1 MISDSNKI
9 PYMIKY
15 EISPLIVPKI
25 VQFNEIS
32 NSSMFKIRNYSENKN
47 NQNEKEGKISVNS
60 NKNFKGISSENK
72 FNSFDPSFTTVS
84 SFNKSKNN
92 SLLNTQ
98 INFQSKIFG
107 NFNKSQNHFMKR
119 KKMRLK
125 RISQMKR
132 QFILINEVNI
142 HDFHL
147 INFPLIN
154 IDNEEIK
161 VSLLSKL
168 ILSQKYFIINKP
180 PLLDLCPYKDESL
193 KTLNIPLSILKNNN
207 LYYYEGVS
215 NAFKIIM
222 NYYLDIKN
230 CLILIEK
237 NFINKTKKIYNEK
250 NLLKLE
256 LLIRN
261 CNMFTSF
268 ILQKFK
274 NRMNISKIILNKNG
288 KEEKEEKKIVLA
300 KNEFQGK
307 KRLNSVKKIQK
318 LKKIKLNNNNC
329 FKCDFCNKIFK
340 NGQALGGHL
349 SQSHPRQ
356 SEKYK
361 MKIMIRNK
369 RKDRRDLIANCRKYL
384 IEKYGFDYD
393 SLLKDPKKKIIIKK
407 IIKEHKLE
415 YKKLLLKKKKEN

>member
-142 HDFHL
+142 HNFHL

-288 KEEKEEKKIVLA
+288 KEEKEEKK
-300 KNEFQGK
+300 NSFTK
-307 KRLNSVKKIQK
+307 K
-318 LKKIKLNNNNC
+318 
-329 FKCDFCNKIFK
+329 
-340 NGQALGGHL
+340 
-349 SQSHPRQ
+349 
-356 SEKYK
+356 
-361 MKIMIRNK
+361 
-369 RKDRRDLIANCRKYL
+369 
-384 IEKYGFDYD
+384 
-393 SLLKDPKKKIIIKK
+393 
-407 IIKEHKLE
+407 
-415 YKKLLLKKKKEN
+415 

>member
-1 MISDSNKI
+1 MICDSNKV
-9 PYMIKY
+9 PYMVKY

-47 NQNEKEGKISVNS
+47 NHNYKEGKVSA
-60 NKNFKGISSENK
+60 NFKGISSENK

-92 SLLNTQ
+92 SLLNSQ

-107 NFNKSQNHFMKR
+107 NFIKKQNHFMKR

-125 RISQMKR
+125 RISQMRR

-154 IDNEEIK
+154 IDNEELK

-168 ILSQKYFIINKP
+168 IISQKYFIINKP
-180 PLLDLCPYKDESL
+180 PLFDLCPYKDESL

-215 NAFKIIM
+215 NAFNIIM

-230 CLILIEK
+230 CLLLIEK
-237 NFINKTKKIYNEK
+237 NFINKKNKIYNEK
-250 NLLKLE
+250 NILKLE

-274 NRMNISKIILNKNG
+274 NRMNISKIIFNNNEK
-288 KEEKEEKKIVLA
+288 KEKEEKTIVLP
-300 KNEFQGK
+300 KKELQGK
-307 KRLNSVKKIQK
+307 KRLNSIKKIQK
-318 LKKIKLNNNNC
+318 LKTIKLNNNNL

-369 RKDRRDLIANCRKYL
+369 RKDRRDLIDNCRKFL

>member
-1 MISDSNKI
+1 MICDSNKV
-9 PYMIKY
+9 PYMVKY

-47 NQNEKEGKISVNS
+47 NQNYKEGKVSA
-60 NKNFKGISSENK
+60 NFKGISSENK

-92 SLLNTQ
+92 SLLNSQ

-107 NFNKSQNHFMKR
+107 NFIKKQNHFMKR

-125 RISQMKR
+125 RISQMRR

-154 IDNEEIK
+154 IDNEELK
-161 VSLLSKL
+161 VSLLSKF
-168 ILSQKYFIINKP
+168 ILSQNYFIIIKP
-180 PLLDLCPYKDESL
+180 PLFDLCPYKDESL

-215 NAFKIIM
+215 NAFQIIM

-230 CLILIEK
+230 ILILIEK
-237 NFINKTKKIYNEK
+237 NFINKKNKIYNEK
-250 NLLKLE
+250 NILKLE

-274 NRMNISKIILNKNG
+274 NRMNISKIIFNKNE
-288 KEEKEEKKIVLA
+288 KKQKEEKKSVLP
-300 KNEFQGK
+300 KKEFEGIK
-307 KRLNSVKKIQK
+307 KLNSIQKIQK
-318 LKKIKLNNNNC
+318 LKKIKLNSNNL
-329 FKCDFCNKIFK
+329 FKCEFCNKIFK

-369 RKDRRDLIANCRKYL
+369 RKDRRDLIDNCRKFL

>member
-1 MISDSNKI
+1 MISDSSNI
-9 PYMIKY
+9 PYMVKY

-32 NSSMFKIRNYSENKN
+32 NSSMFKVRNYSENKN
-47 NQNEKEGKISVNS
+47 NQNYKEGKIFVNS
-60 NKNFKGISSENK
+60 IKNSKGITTENK
-72 FNSFDPSFTTVS
+72 FNSFEPSFTTVS
-84 SFNKSKNN
+84 SFNKNKNN

-107 NFNKSQNHFMKR
+107 NFKQNPNHFIKR

-125 RISQMKR
+125 KISQMKR
-132 QFILINEVNI
+132 EFILINEVNI

-154 IDNEEIK
+154 IDNEELK
-161 VSLLSKL
+161 VSLLSKF
-168 ILSQKYFIINKP
+168 ILSQNYFIIIKP
-180 PLLDLCPYKDESL
+180 PVFDLCPYKDESL

-215 NAFKIIM
+215 NAFQIIM

-230 CLILIEK
+230 ILILIEK
-237 NFINKTKKIYNEK
+237 NFINKKNKIYNEK
-250 NLLKLE
+250 NILKLE

-274 NRMNISKIILNKNG
+274 NRMNISKIIFNKNE
-288 KEEKEEKKIVLA
+288 KKQKEEKKSVLP
-300 KNEFQGK
+300 KKEFEGIK
-307 KRLNSVKKIQK
+307 KLNSIQKIQK
-318 LKKIKLNNNNC
+318 LKKIKLNSNNL
-329 FKCDFCNKIFK
+329 FKCEFCNKIFK

-369 RKDRRDLIANCRKYL
+369 RKDRRDLIDNCRKFL

>member
-1 MISDSNKI
+1 
-9 PYMIKY
+9 
-15 EISPLIVPKI
+15 
-25 VQFNEIS
+25 
-32 NSSMFKIRNYSENKN
+32 
-47 NQNEKEGKISVNS
+47 
-60 NKNFKGISSENK
+60 
-72 FNSFDPSFTTVS
+72 
-84 SFNKSKNN
+84 
-92 SLLNTQ
+92 
-98 INFQSKIFG
+98 
-107 NFNKSQNHFMKR
+107 MKR

-125 RISQMKR
+125 RISQMRR

-154 IDNEEIK
+154 IDNEDLK
-161 VSLLSKL
+161 VSLLSEL
-168 ILSQKYFIINKP
+168 IISQKYFIINKP
-180 PLLDLCPYKDESL
+180 PLFDLCPYKDESL

-215 NAFKIIM
+215 NAFQIIM

-230 CLILIEK
+230 ILILIEK
-237 NFINKTKKIYNEK
+237 NFINKKNKIYNEK
-250 NLLKLE
+250 NILKLE

-274 NRMNISKIILNKNG
+274 NRMNISKIIFNNNEK
-288 KEEKEEKKIVLA
+288 KEKEEKTIVLP
-300 KNEFQGK
+300 KKELQGK
-307 KRLNSVKKIQK
+307 KRLNSIKKIQK
-318 LKKIKLNNNNC
+318 LKTIKINNNNI

-369 RKDRRDLIANCRKYL
+369 RKDRRDLIDNCRKFL

>member
-1 MISDSNKI
+1 MSFFPILLSLKSKFFI
-9 PYMIKY
+9 FVIKN
-15 EISPLIVPKI
+15 IWK
-25 VQFNEIS
+25 F
-32 NSSMFKIRNYSENKN
+32 NKN
-47 NQNEKEGKISVNS
+47 
-60 NKNFKGISSENK
+60 
-72 FNSFDPSFTTVS
+72 
-84 SFNKSKNN
+84 
-92 SLLNTQ
+92 
-98 INFQSKIFG
+98 
-107 NFNKSQNHFMKR
+107 QNHFRKR
-119 KKMRLK
+119 KRMRLK
-125 RISQMKR
+125 RISQMRR

-154 IDNEEIK
+154 IDNEDLK

-168 ILSQKYFIINKP
+168 IISQKYFIINKP
-180 PLLDLCPYKDESL
+180 PLFDLCPYKDESL

-215 NAFKIIM
+215 NAFNIIM

-230 CLILIEK
+230 CLLLIEK
-237 NFINKTKKIYNEK
+237 NFINKKNKIYNEK
-250 NLLKLE
+250 NILKLE

-274 NRMNISKIILNKNG
+274 NRMNISKIIFNKNE
-288 KEEKEEKKIVLA
+288 KKQKEEKKSVLP
-300 KNEFQGK
+300 KKEFEGIK
-307 KRLNSVKKIQK
+307 KLNSIQKIQK
-318 LKKIKLNNNNC
+318 LKKIKLNSNNL
-329 FKCDFCNKIFK
+329 FKCEFCNKIFK

-369 RKDRRDLIANCRKYL
+369 RKDRRDLIDNCRKFL

>member
-142 HDFHL
+142 HNFHL

-274 NRMNISKIILNKNG
+274 NRMNISKIIFNKNE
-288 KEEKEEKKIVLA
+288 KKQKEEKKSVLP
-300 KNEFQGK
+300 KKEFEGIK
-307 KRLNSVKKIQK
+307 KLNSIQKIQK
-318 LKKIKLNNNNC
+318 LKKIKLNSNNL
-329 FKCDFCNKIFK
+329 FKCEFCNKIFK

-369 RKDRRDLIANCRKYL
+369 RKDRRDLIDNCRKFL

>member
-1 MISDSNKI
+1 MISDSSNI
-9 PYMIKY
+9 PYMVKY

-32 NSSMFKIRNYSENKN
+32 NSSMFKVRNYSENKN
-47 NQNEKEGKISVNS
+47 NQNYKEGKIFVNS
-60 NKNFKGISSENK
+60 IKNSKGITTENK
-72 FNSFDPSFTTVS
+72 FNSFEPSFTTVS
-84 SFNKSKNN
+84 SFNKNKNN

-107 NFNKSQNHFMKR
+107 NFKQNPNHFIKR

-125 RISQMKR
+125 KISQMKR
-132 QFILINEVNI
+132 EFILINEVNI

-154 IDNEEIK
+154 IDNEELK
-161 VSLLSKL
+161 VSLLSKF
-168 ILSQKYFIINKP
+168 ILSQNYFIIIKP
-180 PLLDLCPYKDESL
+180 PLFDLCPYKDESL

-215 NAFKIIM
+215 NAFQIIM

-230 CLILIEK
+230 ILILIEK
-237 NFINKTKKIYNEK
+237 NFINKKNKIYNEK
-250 NLLKLE
+250 NILKLE

-274 NRMNISKIILNKNG
+274 NRMNISKIIFNKNE
-288 KEEKEEKKIVLA
+288 KKQKEEKKSVLP
-300 KNEFQGK
+300 KKEFEGIK
-307 KRLNSVKKIQK
+307 KLNSIQKIQK
-318 LKKIKLNNNNC
+318 LKKIKLNSNNL
-329 FKCDFCNKIFK
+329 FKCEFCNKIFK

-369 RKDRRDLIANCRKYL
+369 RKDRRDLIDNCRKFL

>member
-142 HDFHL
+142 HNFHL

-154 IDNEEIK
+154 IDNEEI
-161 VSLLSKL
+161 LFNL
-168 ILSQKYFIINKP
+168 IFFLFIK
-180 PLLDLCPYKDESL
+180 
-193 KTLNIPLSILKNNN
+193 
-207 LYYYEGVS
+207 
-215 NAFKIIM
+215 
-222 NYYLDIKN
+222 
-230 CLILIEK
+230 
-237 NFINKTKKIYNEK
+237 
-250 NLLKLE
+250 
-256 LLIRN
+256 
-261 CNMFTSF
+261 
-268 ILQKFK
+268 
-274 NRMNISKIILNKNG
+274 
-288 KEEKEEKKIVLA
+288 
-300 KNEFQGK
+300 
-307 KRLNSVKKIQK
+307 
-318 LKKIKLNNNNC
+318 
-329 FKCDFCNKIFK
+329 
-340 NGQALGGHL
+340 
-349 SQSHPRQ
+349 
-356 SEKYK
+356 
-361 MKIMIRNK
+361 
-369 RKDRRDLIANCRKYL
+369 
-384 IEKYGFDYD
+384 
-393 SLLKDPKKKIIIKK
+393 
-407 IIKEHKLE
+407 
-415 YKKLLLKKKKEN
+415 

>member
-1 MISDSNKI
+1 MISDSSNI
-9 PYMIKY
+9 PYMVKY

-32 NSSMFKIRNYSENKN
+32 NSSMFKVRNYSENKN
-47 NQNEKEGKISVNS
+47 NQNYKEGKIFVNS
-60 NKNFKGISSENK
+60 IKNSKGITTENK
-72 FNSFDPSFTTVS
+72 FNSFEPSFTTVS
-84 SFNKSKNN
+84 SFNKNKNN

-107 NFNKSQNHFMKR
+107 NFIKKQNHFMKR

-125 RISQMKR
+125 KISQMKR
-132 QFILINEVNI
+132 EFILINEVNI

-154 IDNEEIK
+154 IDNEELK
-161 VSLLSKL
+161 VSLLSKF
-168 ILSQKYFIINKP
+168 ILSQNYFIIIKP
-180 PLLDLCPYKDESL
+180 PLFDLCPYKDESL

-215 NAFKIIM
+215 NAFQIIM

-230 CLILIEK
+230 ILILIEK
-237 NFINKTKKIYNEK
+237 NFINKKNKIYNEK
-250 NLLKLE
+250 NILKLE

-274 NRMNISKIILNKNG
+274 NRMNISKIIFNKNE
-288 KEEKEEKKIVLA
+288 KKQKEEKKSVLP
-300 KNEFQGK
+300 KKEFEGIK
-307 KRLNSVKKIQK
+307 KLNSIQKIQK
-318 LKKIKLNNNNC
+318 LKKIKLNSNNL
-329 FKCDFCNKIFK
+329 FKCEFCNKIFK

-369 RKDRRDLIANCRKYL
+369 RKDRRDLIDNCRKFL

>member
-9 PYMIKY
+9 PYMVKY

-32 NSSMFKIRNYSENKN
+32 NSSMFKVRNYSENKN
-47 NQNEKEGKISVNS
+47 NQNYKEGKIFVNS
-60 NKNFKGISSENK
+60 IKNSKGITTENK
-72 FNSFDPSFTTVS
+72 FNSFEPSFTTVS
-84 SFNKSKNN
+84 SFNKNKNN

-107 NFNKSQNHFMKR
+107 NFKQNPNHFIKR

-125 RISQMKR
+125 KISQMKR
-132 QFILINEVNI
+132 EFILINEVNI

-154 IDNEEIK
+154 IDNEELK
-161 VSLLSKL
+161 VSLLSKF
-168 ILSQKYFIINKP
+168 ILSQNYFIIIKP
-180 PLLDLCPYKDESL
+180 PLFDLCPYKDESL

-274 NRMNISKIILNKNG
+274 NRMNISKIIFNKNE
-288 KEEKEEKKIVLA
+288 KKQKEEKKSVLP
-300 KNEFQGK
+300 KKEFEGIK
-307 KRLNSVKKIQK
+307 KLNSIQKIQK
-318 LKKIKLNNNNC
+318 LKKIKLNSNNL
-329 FKCDFCNKIFK
+329 FKCEFCNKIFK

-369 RKDRRDLIANCRKYL
+369 RKDRRDLIDNCRKFL

>member
-1 MISDSNKI
+1 MICDSNKV
-9 PYMIKY
+9 PYMVKY

-47 NQNEKEGKISVNS
+47 NQNYKEGKVSA
-60 NKNFKGISSENK
+60 NFKGISSENK

-125 RISQMKR
+125 RISQMRR

-154 IDNEEIK
+154 IDNEELK

-168 ILSQKYFIINKP
+168 IISQKYFIINKP
-180 PLLDLCPYKDESL
+180 PLFDLCPYKDESL

-250 NLLKLE
+250 NILKLE

-274 NRMNISKIILNKNG
+274 NRMNISKIIFNNNEK
-288 KEEKEEKKIVLA
+288 KEKEEKTIVLP
-300 KNEFQGK
+300 KKELQGK
-307 KRLNSVKKIQK
+307 KRLNSIKKIQK
-318 LKKIKLNNNNC
+318 LKTIKINNNNI

-369 RKDRRDLIANCRKYL
+369 RKDRRDLIDNCRKFL

>member
-1 MISDSNKI
+1 MISDSSNI
-9 PYMIKY
+9 PYMVKY

-107 NFNKSQNHFMKR
+107 NFKQNPNHFIKR

-125 RISQMKR
+125 KISQMKR
-132 QFILINEVNI
+132 EFILINEVNI

-154 IDNEEIK
+154 IDNEELK
-161 VSLLSKL
+161 VSLLSKF
-168 ILSQKYFIINKP
+168 ILSQNYFIIIKP
-180 PLLDLCPYKDESL
+180 PLFDLCPYKDESL

-215 NAFKIIM
+215 NAFQIIM

-230 CLILIEK
+230 ILILIEK
-237 NFINKTKKIYNEK
+237 NFINKKNKIYNEK
-250 NLLKLE
+250 NILKLE

-274 NRMNISKIILNKNG
+274 NRMNISKIIFNKNE
-288 KEEKEEKKIVLA
+288 KKQKEEKKSVLP
-300 KNEFQGK
+300 KKEFEGIK
-307 KRLNSVKKIQK
+307 KLNSIQKIQK
-318 LKKIKLNNNNC
+318 LKKIKLNSNNL
-329 FKCDFCNKIFK
+329 FKCEFCNKIFK

-369 RKDRRDLIANCRKYL
+369 RKDRRDLIDNCRKFL

>member
-125 RISQMKR
+125 RISQMRR

-154 IDNEEIK
+154 IDNEELK
-161 VSLLSKL
+161 VSLLSKF
-168 ILSQKYFIINKP
+168 ILSQNYFIIIKP
-180 PLLDLCPYKDESL
+180 PLFDLCPYKDESL

-215 NAFKIIM
+215 NAFNIIM

-230 CLILIEK
+230 ILILIEK
-237 NFINKTKKIYNEK
+237 NFINKKNKIYNEK
-250 NLLKLE
+250 NILKLE

-274 NRMNISKIILNKNG
+274 NRMNISKIIFNKNE
-288 KEEKEEKKIVLA
+288 KKQKEEKKSVLP
-300 KNEFQGK
+300 KKEFEGIK
-307 KRLNSVKKIQK
+307 KLNSIQKIQK

-369 RKDRRDLIANCRKYL
+369 RKDRRDLIDNCRKFL

>member
-1 MISDSNKI
+1 MICDSNKV
-9 PYMIKY
+9 PYMVKY

-32 NSSMFKIRNYSENKN
+32 NSSMFKVRNYSENKN
-47 NQNEKEGKISVNS
+47 NQNYKEGKIFVNS
-60 NKNFKGISSENK
+60 IKNSKGITTENK
-72 FNSFDPSFTTVS
+72 FNSFEPSFTTVS
-84 SFNKSKNN
+84 SFNKNKNN

-107 NFNKSQNHFMKR
+107 NFKQNPNHFIKR

-125 RISQMKR
+125 KISQMKR
-132 QFILINEVNI
+132 EFILINEVNI

-154 IDNEEIK
+154 IDNEELK
-161 VSLLSKL
+161 VSLLSKF
-168 ILSQKYFIINKP
+168 ILSQNYFIIIKP
-180 PLLDLCPYKDESL
+180 PLFDLCPYKDESL

-215 NAFKIIM
+215 NAFQIIM

-230 CLILIEK
+230 ILILIEK
-237 NFINKTKKIYNEK
+237 NFINKKNKIYNEK
-250 NLLKLE
+250 NILKLE

-274 NRMNISKIILNKNG
+274 NRMNISKIIFNKNE
-288 KEEKEEKKIVLA
+288 KKQKEEKKSVLP
-300 KNEFQGK
+300 KKEFEGIK
-307 KRLNSVKKIQK
+307 KLNSIQKIQK
-318 LKKIKLNNNNC
+318 LKKIKLNSNNL
-329 FKCDFCNKIFK
+329 FKCEFCNKIFK

-369 RKDRRDLIANCRKYL
+369 RKDRRDLIDNCRKFL